1 MKAAVQYAPFDVRVE
16 DVPEPSPGPGEVK
29 VKIAY
34 CGICGTDPD
43 IYDGSFGLMKAPW
56 WPKGPF
62 TVGHEASGV
71 IVELGPD
78 LVRDDLA
85 VGQRVAMNFRTYCGK
100 CYYCKSARE
109 HMCEHVTNYEAGFA
123 EYAVYGE
130 AAVYPLPE
138 DVSLEHGAFLEP
150 VTIAAHCVDQGNII
164 PGRTV
169 AICGGGTI
177 GSLVQQVSMR
187 AGAVRVLVSDPMPE
201 KRALA
206 TRLGADWVVDPLAE
220 DLETAARRY
229 TEGRGFDTVF
239 ECSGKLAVA
248 RESVKL
254 ADKCG
259 TVVWAGVY
267 PEEAEFPFNPYYMFA
282 NELTV
287 RSTTLAPYLF
297 PRGVKLLSKLDLD
310 PLLSEIVPLDGIAKA
325 LAGRK
330 TSTAVKI
337 LVKP

>member
-16 DVPEPSPGPGEVK
+16 EVPEPSPGTGEVK

-43 IYDGSFGLMKAPW
+43 IFDGSFGLMKAPW

-62 TVGHEASGV
+62 TVGHEACGV
-71 IVELGPD
+71 ITELGPGLVGD
-78 LVRDDLA
+78 LK

-100 CYYCKSARE
+100 CDYCRSARE

-123 EYAVYGE
+123 EYAIYGE
-130 AAVYPLPE
+130 AAIYPLP
-138 DVSLEHGAFLEP
+138 DDLSLERGALLEP
-150 VTIAAHCVDQGNII
+150 VTIATHCVDQGDIV
-164 PGRTV
+164 PGKTV

-177 GSLVQQVSMR
+177 GQLVMQIAIR
-187 AGAVRVLVSDPMPE
+187 AGAARVLVSDPMPE
-201 KRALA
+201 KRELA
-206 TRLGADWVVDPLAE
+206 EKLGADWTIDPLDE
-220 DLETAARRY
+220 DLEIVGRRLNG
-229 TEGRGFDTVF
+229 GRGFDAVF
-239 ECSGKLAVA
+239 ECSGRLSVTTQALA
-248 RESVKL
+248 L

-267 PEEAEFPFNPYYMFA
+267 PEEAEIGIKPYHLFA
-282 NELTV
+282 NELTL
-287 RSTTLAPYLF
+287 RSTTLAPYVF
-297 PRGVKLLSKLDLD
+297 PRALKLLSKLDLD
-310 PLLSEIVPLDGIAKA
+310 PLISEVVPLADIAKA

-330 TSTAVKI
+330 NSTAVKI

>member
-16 DVPEPSPGPGEVK
+16 EVPEPTPGPGEVK

-43 IYDGSFGLMKAPW
+43 IFDGSFGLMKAPW
-56 WPKGPF
+56 WPKGAF

-71 IVELGPD
+71 IVELGPGLVGD
-78 LVRDDLA
+78 LR

-100 CYYCKSARE
+100 CYYCRSMRE
-109 HMCEHVTNYEAGFA
+109 HQCEHVTNYEAGFA
-123 EYAVYGE
+123 EYAIYGE
-130 AAVYPLPE
+130 AAVYPLPD

-150 VTIAAHCVDQGNII
+150 VTIATHAVDQGNII

-169 AICGGGTI
+169 AICGSGTI
-177 GSLVQQVSMR
+177 GLLVMQIAMR
-187 AGAVRVLVSDPMPE
+187 AGAARVLVSDPMPE
-201 KRALA
+201 KREIAA
-206 TRLGADWVVDPLAE
+206 RLGADWTVDPTAE
-220 DLETAARRY
+220 DLETFARGV

-239 ECSGKLAVA
+239 ECSGKLAAAKQSVA
-248 RESVKL
+248 L

-259 TVVWAGVY
+259 TIVWAGVY
-267 PEEAEFPFNPYYMFA
+267 PEEAELAINPFYLFA
-282 NELTV
+282 NELTL
-287 RSTTLAPYLF
+287 RSTSLAPYVF

-310 PLLSEIVPLDGIAKA
+310 PLLSEIVPLTDIARA

-330 TSTAVKI
+330 SSTAVKI
-337 LVKP
+337 LVRP

>member
-16 DVPEPSPGPGEVK
+16 DVPEPSPGTGEVK

-43 IYDGSFGLMKAPW
+43 IFDGSFGLMKAPW

-71 IVELGPD
+71 ITELGPGLVGD
-78 LVRDDLA
+78 LK

-100 CYYCKSARE
+100 CDYCRSARE

-123 EYAVYGE
+123 EYAIYGE
-130 AAVYPLPE
+130 AAVYPLPDE
-138 DVSLEHGAFLEP
+138 VSLERGALLEP
-150 VTIAAHCVDQGNII
+150 VTIATHCVDQADIV
-164 PGRTV
+164 PGKTV

-177 GSLVQQVSMR
+177 GQLVMQIALR
-187 AGAVRVLVSDPMPE
+187 AGAARVLVSDPMPE
-201 KRALA
+201 KRELA
-206 TRLGADWVVDPLAE
+206 KKLGADWTVDPLAE
-220 DLETAARRY
+220 DLETAAKRRNG
-229 TEGRGFDTVF
+229 GRGFDAVF
-239 ECSGKLAVA
+239 ECSGKLGVTTQALA
-248 RESVKL
+248 L

-267 PEEAEFPFNPYYMFA
+267 PEEAEIAVKPYHLFA
-282 NELTV
+282 NELTL
-287 RSTTLAPYLF
+287 RSTTLAPYVF
-297 PRGVKLLSKLDLD
+297 PRAVKLLSKLELD
-310 PLLSEIVPLDGIAKA
+310 PLISEIVPLGGIAKA

-337 LVKP
+337 LIKP

>member
-1 MKAAVQYAPFDVRVE
+1 MKAAVQYAPLDVRVE
-16 DVPEPSPGPGEVK
+16 EVPEPSPGVGEVK

-43 IYDGSFGLMKAPW
+43 IFDGSFGLMKSPW

-62 TVGHEASGV
+62 TAGHEASGV
-71 IVELGPD
+71 ISELGPGLVGD
-78 LVRDDLA
+78 LE

-100 CYYCKSARE
+100 CDYCRSARE

-123 EYAVYGE
+123 EYAIYGE
-130 AAVYPLPE
+130 AAVYPLPD
-138 DVSLEHGAFLEP
+138 DVSLERGAMLEP
-150 VTIAAHCVDQGNII
+150 VTIATHCVDQADIV
-164 PGRTV
+164 PGKTV

-177 GSLVQQVSMR
+177 GQLVMQIAMR
-187 AGAVRVLVSDPMPE
+187 AGAARVLVSDPMPE
-201 KRALA
+201 KRELALK
-206 TRLGADWVVDPLAE
+206 LGADWAVDPVAE
-220 DLETAARRY
+220 DLVSVAPELNG
-229 TEGRGFDTVF
+229 GRGFDAVF
-239 ECSGKLAVA
+239 ECSGKLAVTTQA
-248 RESVKL
+248 LRL

-267 PEEAEFPFNPYYMFA
+267 PEEAEVAVNPFYLFA
-282 NELTV
+282 NELTL
-287 RSTTLAPYLF
+287 RSSTLAPYVF
-297 PRGVKLLSKLDLD
+297 PRALKLLSKLDLD
-310 PLLSEIVPLDGIAKA
+310 PLISEIVPLAGIAKA

>member
-16 DVPEPSPGPGEVK
+16 EVPEPSPGTGEVK

-43 IYDGSFGLMKAPW
+43 IFDGSFGLMKAPW

-62 TVGHEASGV
+62 TVGHEACGV
-71 IVELGPD
+71 ITELGPGLVGD
-78 LVRDDLA
+78 LR

-100 CYYCKSARE
+100 CDYCRSARE

-123 EYAVYGE
+123 EYAIYGE
-130 AAVYPLPE
+130 AAIYPLP
-138 DVSLEHGAFLEP
+138 DDLSLERGALLEP
-150 VTIAAHCVDQGNII
+150 VTIATHCVDQGDIV
-164 PGRTV
+164 PGKTV

-177 GSLVQQVSMR
+177 GQLVMQIAIR
-187 AGAVRVLVSDPMPE
+187 AGAARVLVSDPMPE
-201 KRALA
+201 KRELA
-206 TRLGADWVVDPLAE
+206 EKLGADWTIDPLAE
-220 DLETAARRY
+220 DLEIAGRRLNG
-229 TEGRGFDTVF
+229 GRGFDTVF
-239 ECSGKLAVA
+239 ECSGRLSVTTQALA
-248 RESVKL
+248 L

-267 PEEAEFPFNPYYMFA
+267 PEEAEIGIKPYHLFA
-282 NELTV
+282 NELTL
-287 RSTTLAPYLF
+287 RSTTLAPYVF
-297 PRGVKLLSKLDLD
+297 PRALKLLSKLDLD
-310 PLLSEIVPLDGIAKA
+310 PLISEVVPLADIAKA

-330 TSTAVKI
+330 NSTAVKI

>member
-16 DVPEPSPGPGEVK
+16 EVPEPVPGPGEVK

-43 IYDGSFGLMKAPW
+43 IYDGTFGLMKAPW

-78 LVRDDLA
+78 LVRDDLH

-130 AAVYPLPE
+130 AAVYPLPD

-150 VTIAAHCVDQGNII
+150 VTIAAHCVDQGNIA
-164 PGRTV
+164 PGKTV

-177 GSLVQQVSMR
+177 GSLVLQIAIR
-187 AGAVRVLVSDPMPE
+187 AGAARALVSDPMPE

-206 TRLGADWVVDPLAE
+206 KRLGADWVVDPLKE
-220 DLETAARRY
+220 DLVMVARSV

-239 ECSGKLAVA
+239 ECSGRLEVA
-248 RESVKL
+248 AQCVKL

-267 PEEAEFPFNPYYMFA
+267 PEEAEIPFNPFYLFA

-287 RSTTLAPYLF
+287 RATTLAPYMF

-310 PLLSEIVPLDGIAKA
+310 SLLSEIVPLEDIAKA

>member
-1 MKAAVQYAPFDVRVE
+1 MKAAVQHAPFNVRVE
-16 DVPEPSPGPGEVK
+16 DVPEPKPGLGEVK

-71 IVELGPD
+71 IAELGPGLVGD
-78 LVRDDLA
+78 LM

-100 CYYCKSARE
+100 CYYCRSARE
-109 HMCEHVTNYEAGFA
+109 HMCEHVTNYEGGFA

-130 AAVYPLPE
+130 AAVYPLPD

-150 VTIAAHCVDQGNII
+150 VTIAAHCVDQGDII

-177 GSLVQQVSMR
+177 GLLVMQIAIR
-187 AGAVRVLVSDPMPE
+187 AGAARVVVSDPMPE
-201 KRALA
+201 KRELA
-206 TRLGADWVVDPLAE
+206 RKLGADWVVDPLAD
-220 DLETAARRY
+220 DLEAFAKGV

-239 ECSGKLAVA
+239 ECSGKLAA
-248 RESVKL
+248 AKQCLGL

-259 TVVWAGVY
+259 TIVWAGVY
-267 PEEAEFPFNPYYMFA
+267 PEEAELALKPFHLFA
-282 NELTV
+282 NELTL

-310 PLLSEIVPLDGIAKA
+310 PLLSEICPLDDIDRA

-330 TSTAVKI
+330 TSTAIKI
-337 LVKP
+337 LVRP

>member
-1 MKAAVQYAPFDVRVE
+1 MKAARQYAPYDVRVE
-16 DVPEPSPGPGEVK
+16 EVPEPSPGPGEIK

-34 CGICGTDPD
+34 CGICGSDPD
-43 IYDGSFGLMKAPW
+43 IYDGSFGLLKEPW
-56 WPKGPF
+56 WPTPPF

-71 IVELGPD
+71 IVELGPG
-78 LVRDDLA
+78 LVGEHE

-100 CYYCKSARE
+100 CYYCRSMRE
-109 HMCEHVTNYEAGFA
+109 HQCEHITNYEAGFA
-123 EYAVYGE
+123 EYAIYGE
-130 AAVYPLPE
+130 AAVYDLPDE
-138 DVSLEHGAFLEP
+138 LSLEHGAFLEP
-150 VTIAAHCVDQGNII
+150 VTIAAHCVDQGNVI

-169 AICGGGTI
+169 AISGGGTI
-177 GSLVQQVSMR
+177 GQLVMQIAMR
-187 AGAVRVLVSDPMPE
+187 AGAARVLVSDPMPE
-201 KRALA
+201 KRDLA
-206 TRLGADWVVDPLAE
+206 KKLGADWTVDPLSR
-220 DLETAARRY
+220 DLQAAAREF

-239 ECSGKLAVA
+239 ECSGNLTAAKQ
-248 RESVKL
+248 SIGL

-267 PEEAEFPFNPYYMFA
+267 PEEAELAVTPYYLFA
-282 NELTV
+282 NELTL

-297 PRGVKLLSKLDLD
+297 PRAVKLLSKLDLD
-310 PLLSEIVPLDGIAKA
+310 PLLSEIVPLEEIDRA

>member
-16 DVPEPSPGPGEVK
+16 KVAEPSPGVGEVK

-43 IYDGSFGLMKAPW
+43 IYDGTFGLMKAPW

-71 IVELGPD
+71 ISELGPGLVGD
-78 LVRDDLA
+78 LK

-100 CYYCKSARE
+100 CDYCRSARE

-123 EYAVYGE
+123 EYAIYGE

-138 DVSLEHGAFLEP
+138 DVSLERGAMLEP
-150 VTIAAHCVDQGNII
+150 VTIATHCVDQGDIV
-164 PGRTV
+164 PGKTV

-177 GSLVQQVSMR
+177 GQLVMQIAMR
-187 AGAVRVLVSDPMPE
+187 AGAARVLVSDPMPE
-201 KRALA
+201 KRELAL
-206 TRLGADWVVDPLAE
+206 RMGADWAVDPVAE
-220 DLETAARRY
+220 DLVVAARRL
-229 TEGRGFDTVF
+229 TGGRGFDTVF
-239 ECSGKLAVA
+239 ECSGKL
-248 RESVKL
+248 SVTTQALLL
-254 ADKCG
+254 AEKCG

-267 PEEAEFPFNPYYMFA
+267 PEEAEIAVKPYYLFA
-282 NELTV
+282 NELTL
-287 RSTTLAPYLF
+287 RSTTLAPYVF
-297 PRGVKLLSKLDLD
+297 PRALKLLSKLDLD
-310 PLLSEIVPLDGIAKA
+310 PLISEIVPLDGIAKA

>member
-16 DVPEPSPGPGEVK
+16 EVPEPSPGTGEVK

-43 IYDGSFGLMKAPW
+43 IFDGSFGLMKAPW

-62 TVGHEASGV
+62 TVGHEACGV
-71 IVELGPD
+71 ITELGPGLVGD
-78 LVRDDLA
+78 LR

-100 CYYCKSARE
+100 CDYCRSARE

-123 EYAVYGE
+123 EYAIYGE
-130 AAVYPLPE
+130 AAIYPLP
-138 DVSLEHGAFLEP
+138 DDLSLERGALLEP
-150 VTIAAHCVDQGNII
+150 VTIATHCVDQGDIV
-164 PGRTV
+164 PGKTV

-177 GSLVQQVSMR
+177 GQLVMQIAIR
-187 AGAVRVLVSDPMPE
+187 AGAARVLVSDPMPE
-201 KRALA
+201 KRELA
-206 TRLGADWVVDPLAE
+206 EKLGADWTIDPLDE
-220 DLETAARRY
+220 DLEIVGRRLNG
-229 TEGRGFDTVF
+229 GRGFDTVF
-239 ECSGKLAVA
+239 ECSGRLSVTTQALA
-248 RESVKL
+248 L

-267 PEEAEFPFNPYYMFA
+267 PEEAEIGIKPYHLFA
-282 NELTV
+282 NELTL
-287 RSTTLAPYLF
+287 RSTTLAPYVF
-297 PRGVKLLSKLDLD
+297 PRALKLLSKLDLD
-310 PLLSEIVPLDGIAKA
+310 PLISEVVPLADIAKA

-330 TSTAVKI
+330 NSTAVKI

>member
-16 DVPEPSPGPGEVK
+16 EVPEPSPGTGEVK

-43 IYDGSFGLMKAPW
+43 IFDGSFGLMKAPR

-62 TVGHEASGV
+62 TVGHEACGV
-71 IVELGPD
+71 ITELGPGLVGD
-78 LVRDDLA
+78 LK

-100 CYYCKSARE
+100 CDYCRSARE

-123 EYAVYGE
+123 EYAIYGE
-130 AAVYPLPE
+130 AAIYPLP
-138 DVSLEHGAFLEP
+138 DDLSLERGALLEP
-150 VTIAAHCVDQGNII
+150 VTIATHCVDQGDIV
-164 PGRTV
+164 PGKTV

-177 GSLVQQVSMR
+177 GQLVMQIAIR
-187 AGAVRVLVSDPMPE
+187 AGAARVLVSDPMPE
-201 KRALA
+201 KRELA
-206 TRLGADWVVDPLAE
+206 EKLGADWTIDPLDE
-220 DLETAARRY
+220 DLEIVGRRLNG
-229 TEGRGFDTVF
+229 GRGFDTVF
-239 ECSGKLAVA
+239 ECSGRLSVTTQALA
-248 RESVKL
+248 L

-267 PEEAEFPFNPYYMFA
+267 PEEAEIGIKPYHLFA
-282 NELTV
+282 NELTL
-287 RSTTLAPYLF
+287 RSTTLAPYVF
-297 PRGVKLLSKLDLD
+297 PRALKLLSKLDLD
-310 PLLSEIVPLDGIAKA
+310 PLISEVVPLADIAKA

-330 TSTAVKI
+330 NSTAVKI